1 MTAEPTV
8 PKESAIV
15 EVPSETSIVEVGSE
29 TKALVDREM
38 PDETDAIKDET
49 IALIEAIKKRAQTE
63 IQTAGDLTRDA
74 YLTAVRQAREAVE
87 QSDKIIDPERIE
99 RSVEL
104 IQKEAEKSWLVILSE
119 IESMGTRLSEA
130 AKSAWEALTGS
141 RSN

>member
-8 PKESAIV
+8 PNESAIV
-15 EVPSETSIVEVGSE
+15 EVPAETSIVEVGSE

-38 PDETDAIKDET
+38 PHETDAVRDET

-63 IQTAGDLTRDA
+63 IQSAGDLTRDA
-74 YLTAVRQAREAVE
+74 YLSAVRQAREAVE

-104 IQKEAEKSWLVILSE
+104 IQKEAEKNWLVILSE
-119 IESMGTRLSEA
+119 IEAMGTRLSDA
-130 AKSAWEALTGS
+130 ARSAWETLTGS